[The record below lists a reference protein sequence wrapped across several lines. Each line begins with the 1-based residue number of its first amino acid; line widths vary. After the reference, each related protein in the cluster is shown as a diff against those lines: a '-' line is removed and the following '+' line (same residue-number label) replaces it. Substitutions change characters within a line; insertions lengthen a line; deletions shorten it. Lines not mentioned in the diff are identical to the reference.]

1 MEFRQ
6 AQLEHKT
13 LRNRKKCTAFSS
25 LRKPPRSRESFM
37 RRINCSSKV
46 MDPTLNNLIELKS
59 LKWIFVGGK
68 GGVGKT
74 TCSCSLAAQLT
85 KTRESV
91 LIVSTDP
98 AHNVSDAFNQKF
110 TKSPTLVEGFS
121 NLYAMEIDPV
131 IETSTWS
138 DDCLDEPNAMEIGK
152 NFIYD
157 MANSIPGI
165 DEAMSFAEVLK
176 LIRDMNFDVV
186 VFDTAPT
193 GHTLRLLSLPKVI
206 EKGFSRL
213 IRFRSVLAPLLK
225 QFGPMFGISDNEEA
239 ATMKKIEGIYPVIQ
253 EINKQF
259 KNPAK
264 TTFVCVCIAEFL
276 SLYET
281 ERLVQDLAK
290 LEMDTQNILVNQ
302 LLFPNTDDKNPCKM
316 CLARHGIQAKYL
328 AQIQDLYEDF
338 HIVLLPLLDHE
349 VRGTEEIKKFSQY
362 LSTPYAP

>member
-1 MEFRQ
+1 
-6 AQLEHKT
+6 
-13 LRNRKKCTAFSS
+13 
-25 LRKPPRSRESFM
+25 
-37 RRINCSSKV
+37 
-46 MDPTLNNLIELKS
+46 MDPTLNSLIERKS
-59 LKWIFVGGK
+59 LQWIFVGGK

-138 DDCLDEPNAMEIGK
+138 DDCLDEPSMLLNILCLLAPAAYLPISDAMEIGK
-152 NFIYD
+152 SFIYD

-176 LIRDMNFDVV
+176 LIGDMNFDVV
-186 VFDTAPT
+186 IFDTAPT

-213 IRFRSVLAPLLK
+213 IRFRGVLAPLMK

-302 LLFPNTDDKNPCKM
+302 LLFPDTDDKNPCKM
-316 CLARHGIQAKYL
+316 CLARHGIQSKYL

-362 LSTPYAP
+362 LSTPYEP

>member
-1 MEFRQ
+1 
-6 AQLEHKT
+6 
-13 LRNRKKCTAFSS
+13 
-25 LRKPPRSRESFM
+25 
-37 RRINCSSKV
+37 
-46 MDPTLNNLIELKS
+46 MDPTLNSVIGLKS

-85 KTRESV
+85 KTRKNV

-110 TKSPTLVEGFS
+110 TKTPTLVDGFS

-138 DDCLDEPNAMEIGK
+138 DDCLDEPDAMELGK
-152 NFIYD
+152 SFICD

-186 VFDTAPT
+186 IFDTAPT

-213 IRFRSVLAPLLK
+213 IKFRSVLGPLVK
-225 QFGPMFGISDNEEA
+225 QFGSLFGIADNEEA
-239 ATMKKIEGIYPVIQ
+239 ATMKKIESIYPVIQ

-259 KNPAK
+259 KSPEK

-281 ERLVQDLAK
+281 ERLVQDLAR

-302 LLFPNTDDKNPCKM
+302 LLFPNADGEAPCKM
-316 CLARHGIQAKYL
+316 CLARHGIQSKYL
-328 AQIQDLYEDF
+328 AQIKELYEDF
-338 HIVLLPLLDHE
+338 HVVLLPLLDHE
-349 VRGTEEIKKFSQY
+349 VRGTEEIKKFSEF
-362 LSTPYAP
+362 LSKPYKQ